1 MCNSPLTYWKMRGE
15 THSTFSKTVIKLG
28 KGEASIHEL

>member
-15 THSTFSKTVIKLG
+15 LPLSFSKTVVKLG